1 MGEKELEEWM
11 KGLDDPSP
19 SKGEDTSEGKG
30 KQRSKEP

>member
-19 SKGEDTSEGKG
+19 SKGEGTSRKNPFGK
-30 KQRSKEP
+30 RASV